1 MRLKTTH
8 KNQAK
13 TDFLKKIVANPALAL
28 DWLRPAHRRRRW
40 LRGLGWV
47 LSALILGLLSY
58 QIAANIR
65 QLDGAWRLLRPGATP
80 YLLAAAL
87 LVPLNWYLEVI
98 KWRSLAH
105 AQLRWPLGRYLRA
118 VLMGLTAGILTPNR
132 LGDYGG
138 RLLGV
143 PRTQWAVV
151 LVTTFLGG
159 LTQWAAFLLL
169 GWPGLVY
176 VAGDLL
182 AAGQGY
188 GWFAVGPLLLLAAA
202 IGVLP
207 RTERLLRLLPQRWR
221 KHTRGIKTALRDV
234 KLMVILRAG
243 VWSCLRFSVYCTQ
256 LYLLLLACGLELPL
270 GTGLAGIAAIYLVQ
284 AGLPLPPGIGL
295 ATRAELGILLWGH
308 TPTTGMAIIVATTL
322 LFILNLLLPSLL
334 GWRHIVKIN
343 AKNYVENADEIP

>member
-1 MRLKTTH
+1 M
-8 KNQAK
+8 
-13 TDFLKKIVANPALAL
+13 KKIVSNPALVL
-28 DWLRPAHRRRRW
+28 DWLQLSHRGRRW
-40 LRGLGWV
+40 LRGLSWL
-47 LSALILGLLSY
+47 LSALILGLLGY
-58 QIAANIR
+58 QIADNVR
-65 QLDGAWRLLRPGATP
+65 QLDGAWRLLAPEATP
-80 YLLAAAL
+80 YLLAATL

-105 AQLRWPLGRYLRA
+105 TQLRWPLARYLRA

-143 PRTQWAVV
+143 PRRQWAIV

-176 VAGDLL
+176 VAGDVL

-188 GWFAVGPLLLLAAA
+188 GWFAVGPLILLAGAA
-202 IGVLP
+202 WLLP
-207 RTERLLRLLPQRWR
+207 RSERLLAGLPPRWR
-221 KHTRGIKTALRDV
+221 RLTRGAETALRDV

-243 VWSCLRFSVYCTQ
+243 IWSCLRFGVYCTQ

-270 GTGLAGIAAIYLVQ
+270 LTGLAGIAAIYLVQ

-308 TPTTGMAIIVATTL
+308 TPTTGMAVIFATTL

-334 GWRHIVKIN
+334 GWRHIVKTN
-343 AKNYVENADEIP
+343 EKNYVDNADEIP